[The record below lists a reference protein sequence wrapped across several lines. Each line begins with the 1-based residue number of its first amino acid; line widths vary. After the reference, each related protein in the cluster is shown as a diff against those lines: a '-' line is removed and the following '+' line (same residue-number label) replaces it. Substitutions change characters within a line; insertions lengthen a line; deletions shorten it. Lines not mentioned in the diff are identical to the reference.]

1 MQFFDQ
7 NYGLTS
13 LEKIQKFDYI
23 WSAYFY
29 TLETIRFLS
38 IDVQKLFQD
47 YFCPKTKMKQLPF
60 FDQNHGLTSLE
71 NIQKCD

>member
-29 TLETIRFLS
+29 SLETILFYRSMSKNYFKIIFAQKQRWNNCHFL
-38 IDVQKLFQD
+38 
-47 YFCPKTKMKQLPF
+47 TKIM
-60 FDQNHGLTSLE
+60 G
-71 NIQKCD
+71 